1 MKVLIISLG
10 SRGDVQPYMSLGL
23 ALKSSGHSVTV
34 CTSAVFKSF
43 ITEHGLNYQYMNDDF
58 IRLMN
63 SDAGRQ
69 AVEDTINL
77 MGAAKTTLKLFKRI
91 KPILKQ
97 TLMDSWE
104 AARAVDPDIMV
115 MGSKGALAQP
125 VAERLGVPSV
135 MAMPIPQFVPSA
147 EIPSV
152 GFPHLKLGGWYNLLT
167 YRIVNLTMRLY
178 GRMLNRFRQDLLG
191 LDKRPGSV
199 GILQRTDGRPIPQLH
214 CFSKHVVPR
223 PTDWPPYAHVNG
235 YWFLTRFKEWTPSKD
250 LKSFIENGD
259 PPVYVGFGSMAGKN
273 SKRLAAVVVEALQ
286 QVNVRGILA
295 TGWGGIAADRLP
307 GTILKINSAPHDWL
321 FPLMSAVVHHGG
333 AGTTAAGLRAGCPS
347 IICPFIG
354 DQPFWGQRVNELG
367 AGPIPIPQK
376 KLTVTKLAEAIQEV
390 IQNQVYRRN
399 AYDLG
404 LKIREEDGITD
415 AVKIIENLETNQG
428 IPVY

>member
-1 MKVLIISLG
+1 MKVLIITLG
-10 SRGDVQPYMSLGL
+10 SRGDVQPYLALGL
-23 ALKSSGHSVTV
+23 ALKSSGHTVTV
-34 CTSAVFKSF
+34 CTSAVFESF
-43 ITEHGLNYQYMNDDF
+43 IAEHGLKYHYMNDDF

-77 MGAAKTTLKLFKRI
+77 RGAAKTTFKLFKRI

-97 TLMDSWE
+97 TLMDSWK
-104 AARAVDPDIMV
+104 AAQGVDPDTIIL
-115 MGSKGALAQP
+115 GSKGALAEP
-125 VAERLGVPSV
+125 VAEILGVPSV

-152 GFPHLKLGGWYNLLT
+152 GFPDLKLGGWYNLLT
-167 YRIVNLTMRLY
+167 YRVVNLTMRLY

-191 LDKRPGSV
+191 LDKKPGSV
-199 GILQRTDGRPIPQLH
+199 GILQRADGRPIPQLH

-223 PTDWPPYAHVNG
+223 PNDWPPYAHVNG

-250 LKSFIENGD
+250 LKAFIDNGD

-273 SKRLAAVVVEALQ
+273 AKRLAAVVVEALQ

-295 TGWGGIAADRLP
+295 TGWGGIAADSLP

-321 FPLMSAVVHHGG
+321 LPLMAAVVHHGG

-354 DQPFWGQRVNELG
+354 DQPFWGRRVNELG
-367 AGPIPIPQK
+367 AGPEPIPQK
-376 KLTVTKLAEAIQEV
+376 KLTVAKLAEAIQEV
-390 IQNQVYRRN
+390 FQNQGYRRN
-399 AYDLG
+399 AYNLS
-404 LKIREEDGITD
+404 LKIRGEDGITD
-415 AVKIIENLETNQG
+415 AVKIIENQG
-428 IPVY
+428 VPVH